1 MEYNLTIEK
10 TKAFEQYA
18 ALPAERRRIP
28 MIKAVLFD
36 LGGTLHTA
44 SSPPGRDVWFA
55 RRLLE
60 RLSDYGVELGVSPEA
75 LAVRLHENAEAY
87 KRRSEQDLR
96 ELPAAEIWSGWYLR
110 DWSVGRERLAPIAEE
125 LSFLYDYERMRV
137 LRRPC
142 IRETFDA
149 LRDQRLRL
157 GLISNIISL
166 SAAPHFL
173 EEYGVGS
180 YMDCMVLS
188 SAAGIRKPS
197 AEIFRIAERE
207 LDLRPQ
213 ELAYVGDTLSR
224 DVRGVRNAGWR
235 LMIQIRNPGAARRD
249 AGLEHAGLRPDY
261 LIDGLE
267 EIPGIIRAENRQ

>member
-1 MEYNLTIEK
+1 
-10 TKAFEQYA
+10 
-18 ALPAERRRIP
+18 

-44 SSPPGRDVWFA
+44 SSPPGRDAWFA
-55 RRLLE
+55 RRLLD
-60 RLSDYGVELGVSPEA
+60 RLSDYGVELDVSPEE

-110 DWSVGRERLAPIAEE
+110 DWSAGRERLAPIAEE

-142 IRETFDA
+142 IRETFEA
-149 LRDQRLRL
+149 LRDQGLRL

-207 LDLRPQ
+207 LGLLPQ

-224 DVRGVRNAGWR
+224 DVRGRA
-235 LMIQIRNPGAARRD
+235 M
-249 AGLEHAGLRPDY
+249 PD
-261 LIDGLE
+261 G
-267 EIPGIIRAENRQ
+267 G